1 MITKENVDNEFI
13 YYLLSIL
20 KNKFLQNASGSTF
33 LEISPNKVKEVEI
46 NIPTYQEQKAIA
58 QILSDMDKE
67 IETLKTKLKKTK
79 NIKIG
84 MMQELLTGK
93 TRLK

>member
-1 MITKENVDNEFI
+1 MVTEYLYHFYIRYGNLLAFKYCQGTKQQSYTAKITKILPII
-13 YYLLSIL
+13 YPPKI
-20 KNKFLQNASGSTF
+20 
-33 LEISPNKVKEVEI
+33 E
-46 NIPTYQEQKAIA
+46 EQKAIA